1 MGNDSPIKK
10 IKEKDKEQKKGKE
23 KEKEKEKKPE
33 LNPKNS
39 IIEQISCPFCKKIFN
54 SSTTIPALNIHIKHC
69 GILHTKINK
78 ECELFPP
85 SQDYEYNKLIYENS
99 KKYKVNYTDK
109 TLNTFEQK
117 IEKLKKAI
125 SQVKIPWE
133 DGFCQLDLNRN
144 NLLIESMDKIQ
155 KVDLHKELKINFIG
169 EVSYDAGGIMR
180 EWFTTIFQTLEG
192 EKLKLF
198 IVSDT
203 NEFSYIINP
212 FLSHTKDNFEY
223 FTFIGKLIVKA
234 LFDNITV
241 NICFNKLIYKM
252 ILEEN
257 ITFNDLVF
265 IDNPLYTSFKNLKD
279 TNLFDN
285 PNNNIE
291 VIKDLG
297 LYYGL
302 EMKDIYNHMHSLELQ
317 EKGREMPVVYLDDFI
332 NKRIQFMIG
341 IYEPFIKIIRDTI
354 YTYFPKDII
363 TNFTSDEFELILN
376 GRPFIDVEEW
386 RIFTEYK
393 EPYNVEHYIIIWFW
407 EIVSELSQK
416 ELSNLLLFST
426 GSGRVPLGGFEALES
441 NRGNIAKFTIESIP
455 YKKGCKNFI
464 KAHTCFN
471 RLDIPSFLNKNELV
485 EALKF
490 VTNNEIFGFGID

>member
-1 MGNDSPIKK
+1 MGNDSIIKK
-10 IKEKDKEQKKGKE
+10 KE
-23 KEKEKEKKPE
+23 KENEKKTVKNE

-39 IIEQISCPFCKKIFN
+39 LIEQVSCPFCKRIFK
-54 SSTTIPALNIHIKHC
+54 SSTTIKAFNFHIKHC

-78 ECELFPP
+78 ECEMFVP
-85 SQDYEYNKLIYENS
+85 SQDYELNILIYENS
-99 KKYKVNYTDK
+99 EKYNIIYKDK
-109 TLNTFEQK
+109 NLDTFEQK
-117 IEKLKKAI
+117 IEKLKKSI
-125 SQVKIPWE
+125 NSVKIPWE

-144 NLLIESMDKIQ
+144 NLLIESMNQIK

-180 EWFTTIFQTLEG
+180 EWFTTIFQTLES

-212 FLSHTKDNFEY
+212 FLSHKEDNFEY
-223 FTFIGKLIVKA
+223 FSFIGKLIVKV

-252 ILEEN
+252 ILQEK
-257 ITFNDLVF
+257 ITYDDLVF
-265 IDNPLYTSFKNLKD
+265 IDNPLYTSLKNLKD

-285 PNNNIE
+285 SDSNLDL
-291 VIKDLG
+291 IKSFEI
-297 LYYGL
+297 YYGL
-302 EMKDIYNHMHSLELQ
+302 EMKDIYNHMHSFELQ
-317 EKGREMPVVYLDDFI
+317 QKGREIPVTNLEDYID
-332 NKRIQFMIG
+332 KRINFMIG
-341 IYEPFIKIIRDTI
+341 IYEPFIKIMRNTI
-354 YTYFPKDII
+354 YNYIPKEVI

-386 RIFTEYK
+386 RVFTEYK
-393 EPYNVEHYIIIWFW
+393 EPYNINHYIIIWFW
-407 EIVSELSQK
+407 EIISELSQK
-416 ELSNLLLFST
+416 ELSNLLMFST

-455 YKKGCKNFI
+455 YRKGCKNFI

-471 RLDIPSFLNKNELV
+471 RLDIPIFINKNELV

-490 VTNNEIFGFGID
+490 VTNNEILGFGID

>member
-1 MGNDSPIKK
+1 MGNDSINKK
-10 IKEKDKEQKKGKE
+10 IE
-23 KEKEKEKKPE
+23 KENEKKKVKNE

-39 IIEQISCPFCKKIFN
+39 LIEQVSCPFCKRIFK
-54 SSTTIPALNIHIKHC
+54 SSTTIKAFNFHIKHC

-78 ECELFPP
+78 ECEMFVP
-85 SQDYEYNKLIYENS
+85 SQDYELNILIYENS
-99 KKYKVNYTDK
+99 EKYNIIYKDK
-109 TLNTFEQK
+109 NLETFEQK
-117 IEKLKKAI
+117 IEELKKAI
-125 SQVKIPWE
+125 NSVKIPWE

-144 NLLIESMDKIQ
+144 NLLIESMNQIK

-180 EWFTTIFQTLEG
+180 EWFTMIFQTLES

-212 FLSHTKDNFEY
+212 FLSHKEDNFEY
-223 FTFIGKLIVKA
+223 FSFIGKLIVKA

-252 ILEEN
+252 ILQEK
-257 ITFNDLVF
+257 ITYDDLVF
-265 IDNPLYTSFKNLKD
+265 IDNPLYTSLKNLKD

-285 PNNNIE
+285 SDSNLDL
-291 VIKDLG
+291 IKSLE

-302 EMKDIYNHMHSLELQ
+302 EMKDIYNHMHSFELQ
-317 EKGREMPVVYLDDFI
+317 QKGREIPVTNLEDYID
-332 NKRIQFMIG
+332 KRINFMIG
-341 IYEPFIKIIRDTI
+341 IYEPFIKIMRNTI
-354 YTYFPKDII
+354 YNYIPKEVI

-386 RIFTEYK
+386 RVFTEYK
-393 EPYNVEHYIIIWFW
+393 EPYNINHYIIIWFW
-407 EIVSELSQK
+407 EIISELSQK
-416 ELSNLLLFST
+416 ELSNLLMFST

-455 YKKGCKNFI
+455 YRKGCKNFI

-471 RLDIPSFLNKNELV
+471 RLDIPIFLNKNELV

-490 VTNNEIFGFGID
+490 VTNNEILGFGID